1 MPLAYPHVIR
11 RVHLREALVTQIDLY
26 KGAPSPFWT
35 FSLAVYGRKGVPP
48 ACLTLQDEAGVDVNV
63 LLFSLY
69 LGSKGRSLSVDDVRA
84 MVDTIEPWRRDVVVV
99 LRTARRALKE
109 PPSPFEGPAVEA
121 LRKSA
126 KAAELEAERIQQEML
141 FVSFPLE
148 STGRAAADAAEAC
161 KGNVEAYRLLLGA
174 TFDGP
179 AVATLIE
186 AVAATL
192 SASRGEHA

>member
-1 MPLAYPHVIR
+1 M
-11 RVHLREALVTQIDLY
+11 TQIDLY

-48 ACLTLQDEAGVDVNV
+48 ACLTLQDSSGVDVNV
-63 LLFSLY
+63 LLFSLF
-69 LGSKGRSLSVDDVRA
+69 LGSQGRALSAADVGDVVE
-84 MVDTIEPWRRDVVVV
+84 MIEPWRRDVVVS
-99 LRTARRALKE
+99 LRAARRALKE
-109 PPSPFEGPAVEA
+109 PPAPFEGPAVEA

-141 FVSFPLE
+141 FVSFPSD
-148 STGRAAADAAEAC
+148 STGKAGSGPAKACAD
-161 KGNVEAYRLLLGA
+161 NVEAYRSLLGT

-179 AVATLIE
+179 AVATLLE

-192 SASRGEHA
+192 AASRGEHA